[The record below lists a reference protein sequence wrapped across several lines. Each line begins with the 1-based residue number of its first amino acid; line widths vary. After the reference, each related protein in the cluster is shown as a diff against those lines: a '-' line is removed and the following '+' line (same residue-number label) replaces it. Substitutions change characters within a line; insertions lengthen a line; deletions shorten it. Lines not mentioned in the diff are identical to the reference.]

1 LKSGF
6 AVPNQRP
13 TPEVTL
19 IRQFASPLSLVY
31 EAWTQPRHLER
42 WFSSVGGIRMEVVEF
57 DFREGG
63 GYHIRYT
70 WGEQTVPLRGKF
82 LTIEREKSLIF
93 TWLLQ
98 PPDLDAGKETLVS
111 VWLRTCS
118 NSETEVE
125 VRHALFPDEPMR
137 GRHLAGWMGALNRLG
152 RLLALPD

>member
-1 LKSGF
+1 M
-6 AVPNQRP
+6 PNQRP
-13 TPEVTL
+13 TPEARLV
-19 IRQFASPLSLVY
+19 RRFVSPLSLVY
-31 EAWTQPRHLER
+31 EAWTRPRRLER
-42 WFSSVGGIRMEVVEF
+42 WFSSAGEIRMEVVEF

-63 GYHIRYT
+63 GYYIRYT
-70 WGEQTVPLRGKF
+70 WGEQAVMPLRGKF
-82 LTIEREKSLIF
+82 LTIEPEKSLVF

-111 VWLRTCS
+111 VWFRPCP

-152 RLLALPD
+152 RLLLLPE

>member
-1 LKSGF
+1 M
-6 AVPNQRP
+6 PNQRP
-13 TPEVTL
+13 TPEARLV
-19 IRQFASPLSLVY
+19 RRFASPLSLVY

-42 WFSSVGGIRMEVVEF
+42 WLSPAGKIRMEVVEF

-63 GYHIRYT
+63 GYYFRYT
-70 WGEQTVPLRGKF
+70 WGEQPLRGKF
-82 LTIEREKSLIF
+82 LTIEPEKSLVF

-111 VWLRTCS
+111 VWFRPCP

-137 GRHLAGWMGALNRLG
+137 RRHLGGWTGALNRLG
-152 RLLALPD
+152 RLLLLPA